1 MGFNSFTFILLFLP
15 ILLLGWHGLNKYQ
28 KYAVADVFLVLMSLY
43 FYYSFG
49 AAFLVVLLSSIAGN
63 YALSALLAWHE
74 KRNPGKTENTSK
86 SSFAK
91 NIKVIGVIFNLAL
104 LFYFKYLGFFID
116 NINSLTGATFTS
128 KEILMPIGISFF
140 TFGQISFIV
149 DRANGEAPHYG
160 LIGYLMYTVYFPKLI
175 QGPIAFH
182 KEMIDQFQDKKLR
195 NLDTN
200 KMAMGIMAF
209 IIGLS
214 KKVLL
219 ADNLAKTVNYGFHYT
234 YNLDTLTVI
243 AVMLAYTFEIYLDF
257 SGYCDMASGVSLM
270 LGYELPV
277 NFNSPYKAA
286 TSKELWQRWHM
297 TLSRFF
303 IKYVYIPLGG
313 SRKGKV
319 RTIINVLVVF
329 VLSGLWH
336 GAGWTYICW
345 GLMQG
350 LLVVWDNLGITGIR
364 EDADDES
371 RKSKTRYLLTK
382 EPLIKVPRAVG
393 NAITFT
399 MFLLSLIFFGSY
411 DMTYAFKMFDR
422 IFFWTYPGFLY
433 RTAENLAIPENYLFR
448 MFFSQIGKTSMVTAV
463 YLITFV
469 LLLIISAFVMTRR
482 NTMQIIHST
491 KFDKKTIWGL
501 AVLFVWSFISLSNVS
516 TFIYFQF

>member
-15 ILLLGWHGLNKYQ
+15 ILLIGWNLLNRYKKYTL
-28 KYAVADVFLVLMSLY
+28 ADTFLIVMSLY

-49 AAFLVVLLSSIAGN
+49 AGFLAVLLVSVLVN
-63 YALSALLAWHE
+63 YGLSGLIYVYDKKSADAAE
-74 KRNPGKTENTSK
+74 ASVKRGHAAVK
-86 SSFAK
+86 
-91 NIKVIGVIFNLAL
+91 IIGVLLNLAL

-116 NINSLTGATFTS
+116 NVNALTGATLTT

-149 DRANGEAPHYG
+149 DRANGKAPHYRFTD
-160 LIGYLMYTVYFPKLI
+160 YAMYTVFFPKLI

-195 NLDTN
+195 KIDTDLFA
-200 KMAMGIMAF
+200 KGIVSF

-219 ADNLAKTVNYGFHYT
+219 ADNLAKVVNYGFHYT
-234 YNLDTLTVI
+234 YYLDTITVI
-243 AVMLAYTFEIYLDF
+243 MVMLAYTFEIYLDF
-257 SGYCDMASGVSLM
+257 SGYCDMAQGVSMM
-270 LGYELPV
+270 LGFRLPT

-286 TSKELWQRWHM
+286 TCKELWQRWHM

-319 RTIINVLVVF
+319 RTMINVLIVF
-329 VLSGLWH
+329 ILSGLWH

-350 LLVVWDNLGITGIR
+350 LLVVWDNLGIVGVRDRTKYLFR
-364 EDADDES
+364 E
-371 RKSKTRYLLTK
+371 KPLLML
-382 EPLIKVPRAVG
+382 PHWLG
-393 NAITFT
+393 NALTFT
-399 MFLLSLIFFGSY
+399 MFVVSLVFFGSQ
-411 DMTYAFKMFDR
+411 DMTYAMQMFKRFG
-422 IFFWTYPGFLY
+422 FWTYPGFLY
-433 RTAENLAIPENYLFR
+433 KTAENLAIPENYVFR
-448 MFFSQIGKTSMVTAV
+448 QFFTQIGKPGLVTVV
-463 YLITFV
+463 YVATFV
-469 LLLIISAFVMTRR
+469 ILLVISAFVMTRR
-482 NTMQIIHST
+482 NTQEIVEEAKYGKKQIA
-491 KFDKKTIWGL
+491 GL
-501 AVLFVWSFISLSNVS
+501 VVLFIWSFISLSNVS